1 MTAPT
6 KDSQSAV
13 GRPMLPSLDSAAAP
27 PGRAQYRSQ
36 SVVIGVLHRQEC
48 ARILVDFMVVL
59 FF

>member
-1 MTAPT
+1 VTAPT

-13 GRPMLPSLDSAAAP
+13 GRPMLPSLDSAAP

-36 SVVIGVLHRQEC
+36 SVVYGVLHRQEC
-48 ARILVDFMVVL
+48 ARILVDFMDVL